1 MSKTNK
7 VRTLSFRLAENDY
20 QKLVERCRKAELSKS
35 MYLRYLIRIPIVCDE
50 ATGESRHAS
59 SWTRGRSVT
68 SRASSPAGATTITKR
83 CMR

>member
-35 MYLRYLIRIPIVCDE
+35 MYLRYLIRIPV
-50 ATGESRHAS
+50 AS
-59 SWTRGRSVT
+59 SQ
-68 SRASSPAGATTITKR
+68 TIG
-83 CMR
+83 MRMR